1 MANSIVA
8 NRYAK
13 SLIGLANEKNVV
25 AEVSKDMSFVQTVCK
40 ENREFLAV
48 LSNPIVRHEKKFAV
62 LTSIFKDKVNPL
74 TFSIMEVLT
83 TKNREG
89 LLLSIA
95 NEFHTLL
102 DSEQGIQQAVVS
114 SATALTEAQ
123 RTELTAKVSQISGK
137 KAVLTEKINEQLIGG
152 YVLKIGDTQ
161 IDTSVRKRL
170 ADLCV
175 QLS

>member
-13 SLIGLANEKNVV
+13 ALIGLANEKNVV
-25 AEVSKDMSFVQTVCK
+25 AEVSKDMSFIQEVCS

-48 LSNPIVRHEKKFAV
+48 LSNPIVRHEKKHAI
-62 LTSIFKDKVNPL
+62 LASIFQAKVNPL
-74 TFSIMEVLT
+74 TFAIMEVLT

-95 NEFHTLL
+95 DEFHTLL
-102 DSEQGIQQAVVS
+102 DTQQGIQQAQVS
-114 SATALTEAQ
+114 SASALTEEQ
-123 RTELTAKVSQISGK
+123 RAELTAKVAQISGK

-170 ADLCV
+170 ADLRV